1 MPAPESRRPPGTKT
15 VTPAAKATPPATAG
29 EAGDDAGSFSHL
41 VADFLGVPPAQLRD
55 TSTLSGLLIAA
66 AGAAGFS
73 PIGSP
78 MVRML
83 PDGAV
88 AGLFLVDGCHMSLH
102 AFPDRELLLLD
113 VLSLANHD
121 GRKALDVF
129 ARRITAREI
138 RTEQRA
144 RG

>member
-1 MPAPESRRPPGTKT
+1 MALPDRRPSPPGD
-15 VTPAAKATPPATAG
+15 ATDEGA
-29 EAGDDAGSFSHL
+29 FSHL

-55 TSTLSGLLIAA
+55 TATLSGLLIAA

-73 PIGSP
+73 AIGAPI
-78 MVRML
+78 VRQL
-83 PDGAV
+83 PNDGV

-102 AFPDRELLLLD
+102 TFPDRGLLLLD
-113 VLSLANHD
+113 VLSLATHD
-121 GRKALDVF
+121 GRKALEVF
-129 ARRITAREI
+129 ARRLTAREI

>member
-1 MPAPESRRPPGTKT
+1 MAAHDPRRAPDD
-15 VTPAAKATPPATAG
+15 
-29 EAGDDAGSFSHL
+29 DDAAGAAAFSHL
-41 VADFLGVPPAQLRD
+41 VADFVGVPPAQLRD
-55 TSTLSGLLIAA
+55 SSTLSGLLIAA

-78 MVRML
+78 MVRIL

-102 AFPDRELLLLD
+102 AFPDRGLLLLD
-113 VLSLANHD
+113 VLSLASHD

>member
-1 MPAPESRRPPGTKT
+1 MAAPDPRRPSGSR
-15 VTPAAKATPPATAG
+15 AAPSSSSG
-29 EAGDDAGSFSHL
+29 GGDDDAEQAAGFAHL
-41 VADFLGVPPAQLRD
+41 VADFIGVPPAQLRD

-66 AGAAGFS
+66 AGAAGFA

-78 MVRML
+78 MVRIL

-102 AFPDRELLLLD
+102 AFPDRGLLLLD
-113 VLSLANHD
+113 VLSLASHD

>member
-1 MPAPESRRPPGTKT
+1 MPAPDPRRSSPA
-15 VTPAAKATPPATAG
+15 PAAKKGAPLAERPDDGAEEPAG
-29 EAGDDAGSFSHL
+29 FSHL
-41 VADFLGVPPAQLRD
+41 VADFVGVPPAQLRD

-102 AFPDRELLLLD
+102 AFPDRGLLLLD
-113 VLSLANHD
+113 VLSLASHD

-138 RTEQRA
+138 RSDQRA

>member
-1 MPAPESRRPPGTKT
+1 MPAHDPRRASPTAATKKAAS
-15 VTPAAKATPPATAG
+15 PAGPSDEGAEEPAG
-29 EAGDDAGSFSHL
+29 FSHL
-41 VADFLGVPPAQLRD
+41 VADFVGVPPAQLRD

-78 MVRML
+78 MVRIL

-102 AFPDRELLLLD
+102 AFPDRGLLLLD
-113 VLSLANHD
+113 VLSLASHD

-138 RTEQRA
+138 RSDQRA